1 MAVTEVIVA
10 VDGGGSKT
18 DAVALSRDG
27 EVIAQ
32 RRGPGS
38 SPHFEGVAESVL
50 IVDELVQAVAA
61 GHPVAQADLYLSGLD
76 LPGEIDAYRAAV
88 SSLGWAQR
96 GLVVEN
102 DLYALLRAGTEQPDA
117 MAIVCGSG
125 INAIGVRADG
135 ATVRFPSLGQ
145 LSGDWGGGS
154 GLGPEALWHAARDV
168 DGRGPRTALTAA
180 ICAELAVG
188 SVPALIEQ
196 IHFGQ
201 RSRSDLTALAP
212 VVFAV
217 AESGDAVAGALV
229 DRLADEVAAFARAIA
244 TRLGFADREVPI
256 VLGGSILQAG
266 DHRLDQRVT
275 AGLHDAVPRA
285 RIVRLQA
292 PPLVGAALAALAHA
306 GCDRDALA
314 RARALL
320 TGVVQG

>member
-1 MAVTEVIVA
+1 MTEVIVA

-27 EVIAQ
+27 EVLAQ

-61 GHPVAQADLYLSGLD
+61 GHPVVQADLYLSGLD
-76 LPGEIDAYRAAV
+76 LPGEIGAYRAAV
-88 SSLGWAQR
+88 SPLGWAQR

-102 DLYALLRAGTEQPDA
+102 DLYALLRAGTEEPDA

-168 DGRGPRTALTAA
+168 DGRGPHTALTAA

-188 SVPALIEQ
+188 SVPELIEQ
-196 IHFGQ
+196 LHFGQ
-201 RSRSDLTALAP
+201 RSRSDLITLAP
-212 VVFAV
+212 VVFAA
-217 AESGDAVAGALV
+217 AEAGDAVAGALV
-229 DRLADEVAAFARAIA
+229 DRQADEVAAFARTIA
-244 TRLGFADREVPI
+244 TRLGFAHREVPI

-266 DHRLDQRVT
+266 DHRLDRRVT

-306 GCDRDALA
+306 GCARDALA
-314 RARALL
+314 RARGLL
-320 TGVVQG
+320 TGAVQR